1 MNSSDDVWK
10 AKNALR
16 EYAGARRR
24 LAHRMTGP
32 GAGVRAA
39 DHFLANIPVAPGAII
54 SGYWPIRDEFDDMA
68 ILRRM
73 SLAGYCCALPYV
85 DKKRHVLVFREW
97 RPGTAMIAG
106 PFQIP
111 EPTEAAPEVTPTI
124 LLTPLLAYDSAGFR
138 LGYGGGYYDGAL
150 AALRAAGGRVL
161 AVGTAFTE
169 QMVERVPHTAKDE
182 QLDWIVTERGAMPF
196 ERENSQESE

>member
-1 MNSSDDVWK
+1 MNNSDEVWK

-24 LAHRMTGP
+24 LAHRLTGP

-39 DHFLANIPVAPGAII
+39 DHFLANIPVAPGTII
-54 SGYWPIRDEFDDMA
+54 SGYWPIREEFDDMA

-73 SLAGYCCALPYV
+73 SAAGYRCALPYV

-97 RPGTAMIAG
+97 QPGAAMIAG

-111 EPTEAAPEVTPTI
+111 EPAPEAAELSPTI
-124 LLTPLLAYDSAGFR
+124 LPMIPKVSGLAMVVVIMTAHWPLCVVPAGRYWRSAR
-138 LGYGGGYYDGAL
+138 LFPSRWSSACRITIEMNNWTGL
-150 AALRAAGGRVL
+150 
-161 AVGTAFTE
+161 
-169 QMVERVPHTAKDE
+169 
-182 QLDWIVTERGAMPF
+182 
-196 ERENSQESE
+196 